1 MLDTR
6 AVLVQSLLVRAI
18 GNGLDRLPLHTIGI
32 AKGAL
37 ILQVRGPIIHRHS
50 RKYAW
55 IQGLLLPGSNTK
67 LLLKITDGLNRIIN
81 SIYTSFLNTPPCL
94 FILFVSHCVPD
105 TLQLYLILFSAEN
118 AMTHFYR
125 VSDLVGELLLHPVSY
140 IQRLSRPLCKNANL
154 CKFAKVIDPDYRA
167 YKLCFPRSPPYPVW
181 TLVNST

>member
-1 MLDTR
+1 MPDTR

-18 GNGLDRLPLHTIGI
+18 GNGLDRLPLHTIGL

-67 LLLKITDGLNRIIN
+67 LVLKITDGLNQIIYN
-81 SIYTSFLNTPPCL
+81 NYIYTSFLNTPPCL
-94 FILFVSHCVPD
+94 FILSVSHCAPD
-105 TLQLYLILFSAEN
+105 TLPLYLILFSAEN

-140 IQRLSRPLCKNANL
+140 IQRLSRPLCKKRKSL
-154 CKFAKVIDPDYRA
+154 QICKDYRPG
-167 YKLCFPRSPPYPVW
+167 LQGIQTVFLMLSSLSR
-181 TLVNST
+181 LDFG